1 MKPISK
7 KYIKEILLLVFALI
21 SVSMFWYYQY
31 NIRQEN
37 YFRQVRK
44 NISSA
49 ITEINQQSKQL
60 QEIFR
65 KNDSVSLTIFLK
77 NTKYPAYIF
86 QNKKLIFWSDFRII
100 PDYEQIEGNYQYK
113 VLNLKNGKFIT
124 HKVSILKESCST
136 EIYILLPVYYNFEI
150 DNPYLISGLNTN
162 IIPEKYSVSLS
173 NDASKPSY
181 NIYSPDDTFLFS
193 LNTTGSL
200 PSQSIDLSTVI
211 IFCLLLY
218 GYIWTNRFNQ
228 KLKKRNYYEWGALNL
243 CIYLAA
249 LRYFMIE
256 YNLGYYLTD
265 WNIFDSKY
273 YASSQFSPSLGDLTL
288 NIICLLIVAMYLMK
302 YFLLSNTYSNILK
315 LRRPYRFIISVIL
328 IIAIHGCVV
337 IPFELI
343 KGIYLHSQAP
353 LNTLDIT
360 KDLNFN
366 TLRIVCLV
374 CFILCSILYFL
385 LVHTCSYVFCRL
397 YSDLRQLL
405 GLLIGISISV
415 AIILFTKDAIESD
428 YTLLSISFIHS
439 SIIIIFNLPGSLY
452 RFRYVTS
459 IYLFTCALACAGI
472 GSHAIYHMEQ
482 EKKNIEMVKHGWQW
496 LAENDKEGEFLLNQ
510 TLNDI
515 ENDYFIK
522 VKLTG
527 VLTSIEAIQKKIKRF
542 HLNPYFDKYDVN
554 ILIFNNKGE
563 PYLHNNREKLS
574 YLDYVKKYRPDKYK
588 TVYED
593 IYFNPSYSREDV
605 VKEYISFSHIDKD
618 YSTVGYIILDLKQK
632 KINSTNVYPEL
643 LIDKSMINASSH
655 LGYSYA
661 IFQDKKLLY
670 NSGNYN
676 YKQYFNIS
684 WFKHKEISDYGITE
698 NGFHHLLVKG
708 KNFETDRKQILVS
721 SERYPI
727 RFIFSNLSFLFLL
740 LVLVSSFIIFYYS
753 IKQQSSHENSS
764 FSNKIQIYLNLA
776 FFLPLFVV
784 SIVILSRVA
793 LISKENLKKNFVTKA
808 LNIGNNIAP
817 NLDVFKYEKLHLD
830 TLITQVS
837 RLAKYSGSDIN
848 VFNKNGKLIA
858 SSQPR
863 IYEKSILSDY
873 INPFALKE
881 ITEDGNKEVL
891 LEESVGN
898 LKYNSV
904 YIGIKDN
911 NKNDWLGIISIPF
924 FTSQSESD
932 QQVMELLTSI
942 LNIFTTVFIVFLLL
956 SYFASRILTVPLQLI
971 AQKLTKTSL
980 NEYNEPLQ
988 WKSDDE
994 IGLLVGEYN
1003 KMLINLEES
1012 KKALSISEKET
1023 AWREMAQQVA
1033 HEIKNPLT
1041 PMKLT
1046 LQHLQRILLSN
1057 QSLAI
1062 PNNSIN
1068 TLLEQ
1073 IDTLNDIA
1081 SSFSAF
1087 AKMPSP
1093 KEEVID
1099 IVSVLNQTID
1109 LYLNNEEINIET
1121 NINADQCLV
1130 KSDDHLLNRIF
1141 TNIILNGIQSVS
1153 SNRKPVLKISL
1164 FLNDNKVIIEIKD
1177 NGKGI
1182 PQNIQDKVFIPN
1194 FSTKYAGSG
1203 IGLAL
1208 AKRGIEHA
1216 TGKIWFVTEENVGTS
1231 FFIMLPVY
1239 KS

>member
-1 MKPISK
+1 
-7 KYIKEILLLVFALI
+7 VFALI

-315 LRRPYRFIISVIL
+315 LRRPYRFIVSVIL